1 MNLLTT
7 KRLRVEKDVIVRIQ
21 RLLRGNGKILVSE
34 GREVSPEDIIG
45 SSTLFSGFR
54 TMNLSNLL
62 KVKPSDVAKYIR
74 RGVGQRIYK
83 DELLA
88 FKKGRFFTADKVIT
102 SPTDG
107 ILDFINNLTGEV
119 RISLLPKKIELAAGV
134 YGVVE
139 KVDEKVG
146 LCLIRA
152 QVTKIYGVFGIG
164 RNRDGTLMMVT
175 KRDGV
180 ISKVMI
186 SEKFDD
192 YILAGGSLSSK
203 DTLHAAIS
211 AGVNGMIIGG
221 INATDYKEVLGGHIS
236 FQRRLDEDMGLS
248 LVICEGFGQIG
259 LAEDIYDILKEYD
272 GNFISVDGNAS
283 TISLPSYSSSSMIR
297 VRKTELAENRQDTS
311 SETKFDVLE
320 INEGVKVRI
329 IGSSFTGEQGKVIA
343 LDKTES
349 LIPSQMRS
357 YLVTVETKRRK
368 IQVPYQNL
376 EII

>member
-1 MNLLTT
+1 
-7 KRLRVEKDVIVRIQ
+7 
-21 RLLRGNGKILVSE
+21 
-34 GREVSPEDIIG
+34 
-45 SSTLFSGFR
+45 
-54 TMNLSNLL
+54 
-62 KVKPSDVAKYIR
+62 
-74 RGVGQRIYK
+74 
-83 DELLA
+83 
-88 FKKGRFFTADKVIT
+88 
-102 SPTDG
+102 
-107 ILDFINNLTGEV
+107 
-119 RISLLPKKIELAAGV
+119 
-134 YGVVE
+134 
-139 KVDEKVG
+139 
-146 LCLIRA
+146 
-152 QVTKIYGVFGIG
+152 
-164 RNRDGTLMMVT
+164 
-175 KRDGV
+175 
-180 ISKVMI
+180 MI